1 MKKHL
6 LAMAVA
12 AALPVSALAAPTFYG
27 KINLSVDKTS
37 DYPDGAL
44 VFSPDDL
51 SDAWFVSS
59 NSSRLGVRGED
70 ALDFDSISVIYQYE
84 AGYDVDG
91 DSDSTFSTR
100 NSFLGLNTGAGK
112 FFAGRFDSVVKDA
125 EGWVDQFNETVADME
140 MVFITQ
146 NRNDNTLNWESP
158 DFSGVVI
165 RAQIAPG
172 EGDVVTTDVPPV
184 PPRSET
190 KDGFADTWGLSATL
204 DNGELYAALAYEQSY
219 EQIERLGDSIGGDRN
234 ALRGTFGIKPSD
246 ALQLGVIVETASI
259 DPLGIDEADLMSY
272 LLSGRVGLNDRLGVK
287 AQAGILDS
295 SDLDLDIQVLTLGA
309 DYKLGSQTTAYGLL
323 SASNTDFDP
332 VGSVNDV
339 DESGTAFSVG
349 MVHKF

>member
-37 DYPDGAL
+37 DYPEGPL
-44 VFSPDDL
+44 VFDADDL

-59 NSSRLGVRGED
+59 NSSRLGVRGEEG
-70 ALDFDSISVIYQYE
+70 LDFNNLSVIYQYE

-91 DSDSTFSTR
+91 DSSSTFSTR
-100 NSFLGLNTGAGK
+100 NSFLGLNTVAGK

-140 MVFITQ
+140 VVFISQ
-146 NRNDNTLNWESP
+146 NRNNNTLNWESP
-158 DFSGVVI
+158 DFGGVVI

-172 EGDVVTTDVPPV
+172 EGEQIGVGAN
-184 PPRSET
+184 SET
-190 KDGFADTWGLSATL
+190 KDGLTDTWGLSATL
-204 DNGELYAALAYEQSY
+204 DNDAIYAALAYESAY
-219 EQIERLGDSIGGDRN
+219 DEISVLGATLGGDRD
-234 ALRGTFGIKPSD
+234 ALRGTFGVKATESV
-246 ALQLGVIVETASI
+246 QLGIIAEKAAF
-259 DPLGIDEADLMSY
+259 DPIGDDEADLMSY

>member
-6 LAMAVA
+6 LAMAVS
-12 AALPVSALAAPTFYG
+12 AALPVTALAAPTFYG

-37 DYPDGAL
+37 DYPEDARL
-44 VFSPDDL
+44 FTADTL
-51 SDAWFVSS
+51 SDEWAVSS
-59 NSSRLGVRGED
+59 NSSRLGVRGEEL
-70 ALDFDSISVIYQYE
+70 LDFDNLSVIYQYE

-140 MVFITQ
+140 MVFVSQ

-172 EGDVVTTDVPPV
+172 EGDVLTSNIPGQPA
-184 PPRSET
+184 RSET
-190 KDGFADTWGLSATL
+190 KDGLADTWGLSATL
-204 DNGELYAALAYEQSY
+204 DNGALYAALAYEQAY
-219 EQIERLGDSIGGDRN
+219 EQIDILGIDFGGDRD
-234 ALRGTFGIKPSD
+234 ALRGTFGMKPSD
-246 ALQLGVIVETASI
+246 AVQLGVIVESARF
-259 DPLGIDEADLMSY
+259 DPLGDDEADLMSY
-272 LLSGRVGLNDRLGVK
+272 LVSGRVGLNDRLGVK
-287 AQAGILDS
+287 AQAGVLDS
-295 SDLDLDIQVLTLGA
+295 SDLELDIRVVTLGA
-309 DYKLGSQTTAYGLL
+309 DYKLGDQTTAYGLV
-323 SASNTDFDP
+323 SASDSDFDP
-332 VGSVNDV
+332 VGTINDV